1 MSRIKVSTT
10 IAAPPERVWDELRH
24 IDRHVQW
31 MADAEAIRFT
41 SRRREGRGTTFDCDT
56 RIGPFH
62 LVDRMEITRWRTG
75 RTMGVRHTGLVTGEG
90 RFTLRPV
97 RRRGGTATRFT
108 WNERLRFP
116 WWMGGP
122 VGGVVGARVLKRVW
136 KRNLTRLRHRVE
148 R

>member
-1 MSRIKVSTT
+1 
-10 IAAPPERVWDELRH
+10 VWEELRH
-24 IDRHVQW
+24 IDRHVEW

-41 SRRREGRGTTFDCDT
+41 SRRREGRGTTFECDT

-75 RTMGVRHTGLVTGEG
+75 RVMGVRHTGLVAGEG

-97 RRRGGTATRFT
+97 RRRGATATRFT
-108 WNERLRFP
+108 WTERLRFP

-122 VGGVVGARVLKRVW
+122 VGASVGGRVLKRVW
-136 KRNLTRLRHRVE
+136 RRNLTRLRHRIE
-148 R
+148 AR